1 MNVFELFAKIGLNT
15 KEYDEGLKKSETS
28 AKKSADSISK
38 AFSVIGKGLA
48 SIPQTLAGI
57 GSKVASVAGSIGSTF
72 TSALSGLGSGLSS
85 FANLIG
91 NTFTKLKDTLVSI
104 PKQIDAIGKSVSA
117 VGSKITAFGSTL
129 TSHITTPAI
138 AAGTALAGITLAKG
152 WGRLTQI
159 DEAKAKL
166 RGLGHDAESV
176 KDIMNSALASVKGTA
191 FGMDEAATTSA
202 AAVAAGIKKGEE
214 LTQYLKTVGD
224 AAAIAGTSMGDM
236 GAIFNKV
243 VTAGKAQNDV
253 LSQLADKGIPIYQW
267 LADETHH
274 AADEIFEMA
283 KKGEIDTETFLK
295 AVKKHVGG
303 AALEMGNATITGA
316 MKNVWAAV
324 SRIGANFL
332 GAADDAESFAG
343 KLLPVIIKVQDAL
356 GVLEDKAKVWGK
368 TFGDIFGGM
377 VSYFTEGD
385 AHIEKMGE
393 TAQKVWKTIQPVLD
407 KITKAFKYLKS
418 LPPELQKGLAAL
430 TLSIGPVLKY
440 GGKAVQLIGF
450 LISNGGI
457 LIAGLGVL
465 AGALAYVAASGK
477 DTSGVFKFLSDG
489 MSNFIKM
496 LNSFADKLKNINWK
510 DAGKKIADGLGQIFN
525 VNDGQFGEVLSA
537 GIKIIDTLI
546 RGMAEAAP
554 QIVPKLYEIITN
566 IGGFLIDNAPTLLE
580 SVKQLLSNVY
590 HSIPWEDAANAGLQL
605 ITSIMNGIGQGAP
618 DVIPKIAEVIGHIV
632 QYLADHADELLTA
645 GWNMLQ
651 GIITGIING
660 TSELETPVISLLT
673 ALLQF
678 IDEHKEEII
687 SAGEILLGKIAS
699 SIIDAIPNLVDTAIS
714 IISGLGGY
722 LSEHA
727 GDIADTAG
735 EIITAFANAL
745 GDHKEDLETGA
756 SNLYDFFLDILDKAA
771 EKIEEFD
778 WVGTSQKIAD
788 FLTDHVA
795 TATYDFS
802 KAGFNIITELAN
814 GLVQAAPNII
824 VGVTKIWEEFLRST
838 NEFLD
843 SLGKDGGKGEEIAT
857 NLGHALAEIAT
868 KVIPWCYKMG
878 IQLMEMLLKGLI
890 YGLAMLITVLGT
902 AIADICKKIIGWFEE
917 HFKIESP
924 SKVMENIGI
933 MIMQGL
939 IDGVTGLVDT
949 VKGIFSDLLNDITG
963 KINEIVG
970 KAKQLVEDAQ
980 QWGKDLGEK
989 FKEGVEN
996 SPIVKAADS
1005 AAQEIRSRLHFS
1017 EPDVGPLSDF
1027 HTYAPDM
1034 MKLFAQGIKDNTDI
1048 VTDQIE
1054 KSFDFDNILAG
1065 QQINVGTDIS
1075 GNNNTVEGGFV
1086 QNLTINA
1093 PTELDPSEIARQTK
1107 SANRELMLQLRMA

>member
-1 MNVFELFAKIGLNT
+1 MNVFEFFAKIGLNT
-15 KEYDEGLKKSETS
+15 KEYEKSLKDTETQT
-28 AKKSADSISK
+28 KKTG
-38 AFSVIGKGLA
+38 SVIQSVFNSIGSAFA
-48 SIPQTLAGI
+48 SIPSKLAGVGRSI
-57 GSKVASVAGSIGSTF
+57 ASVGTSIASSLGST
-72 TSALSGLGSGLSS
+72 
-85 FANLIG
+85 
-91 NTFTKLKDTLVSI
+91 LKT
-104 PKQIDAIGKSVSA
+104 GVSA
-117 VGSKITAFGSTL
+117 VGSAVTTLGSALISIPEKINNFGKSLSSVGKEVTSFGNTL

-138 AAGTALAGITLAKG
+138 AAGTALAGITLVKG
-152 WGRLTQI
+152 WNRLTQI

-191 FGMDEAATTSA
+191 YGMDEAATTSA

-343 KLLPVIIKVQDAL
+343 RLLPVIIKTQEAL
-356 GVLEDKAKVWGK
+356 GVLEDQAKEWGK
-368 TFGDIFGGM
+368 TFGDVFGGL

-385 AHIEKMGE
+385 AHIEKMGA
-393 TAQKVWKTIQPVLD
+393 TAQKVWKTIQPILD
-407 KITKAFKYLKS
+407 KATKAVKYFMS
-418 LPPELQKGLAAL
+418 LPPALQKGLAAL

-440 GGKAVQLIGF
+440 GGKAVQILGF
-450 LISNGGI
+450 LISNGGL

-465 AGALAYVAASGK
+465 AGVLAYVAASGK
-477 DTSGVFKFLSDG
+477 DTTGVFQFLSDG
-489 MSNFIKM
+489 MSNVIKM
-496 LNSFADKLKNINWK
+496 LDSFADKLKNINWS
-510 DAGKKIADGLGQIFN
+510 AVGKQIADGLGKIFD
-525 VNDGQFGEVLSA
+525 VDGQFGAVLSA
-537 GIKIIDTLI
+537 GIKIIDSLI
-546 RGMAEAAP
+546 RGMSEAAP

-580 SVKQLLSNVY
+580 SVKQLLTNVY
-590 HSIPWEDAANAGLQL
+590 QSIPWEDAANAGLQL
-605 ITSIMNGIGQGAP
+605 ITSLMNGIGQGAP
-618 DVIPKIAEVIGHIV
+618 DAIPKIAEVIGHIT

-645 GWNMLQ
+645 GWNMLN
-651 GIITGIING
+651 GIITGITNS
-660 TSELETPVISLLT
+660 TSELETSVINLLT

-714 IISGLGGY
+714 IISGLGSY

-735 EIITAFANAL
+735 EIIMAFANAL
-745 GDHKEDLETGA
+745 GDHKEDLVTGA
-756 SNLYDFFLDILDKAA
+756 SNLYDLFLDILDKAA
-771 EKIEEFD
+771 EKIEKFD
-778 WVGTSQKIAD
+778 WEGTSQKIAN

-814 GLVQAAPNII
+814 GLIQAAPNII

-878 IQLMEMLLKGLI
+878 FQLMEMLLKGLI
-890 YGLAMLITVLGT
+890 VGLGILLTALGT

-917 HFKIESP
+917 HFKISSP
-924 SKVMENIGI
+924 SKVMENIGT

-939 IDGVTGLVDT
+939 INGINGLVDD
-949 VKGIFSDLLNDITG
+949 VKRIFTGLLNDITD
-963 KINEIVG
+963 KINEIVR
-970 KAKQLVEDAQ
+970 KAKKLVNDAKE
-980 QWGKDLGEK
+980 WGKDLGKK
-989 FKEGVEN
+989 FEDGVKN
-996 SPIVKAADS
+996 SPIAQAAED
-1005 AAQEIRSRLHFS
+1005 AAEEIRERLHFS
-1017 EPDVGPLSDF
+1017 EPDEGPLSDF

-1034 MKLFAQGIKDNTDI
+1034 MKLFAKGIKDNTDL
-1048 VTDQIE
+1048 VTRQIE
-1054 KSFDFDNILAG
+1054 ESFNFENLLNNQSSNAG
-1065 QQINVGTDIS
+1065 ASLGSSTTSTGNV
-1075 GNNNTVEGGFV
+1075 GGFV
-1086 QNLTINA
+1086 QNLTINS
-1093 PTELDPSEIARQTK
+1093 PQELDPSEIARQTRN
-1107 SANRELMLQLRMA
+1107 ANRELMLSLRMA

>member
-1 MNVFELFAKIGLNT
+1 MNVFELFAKIVLNT
-15 KEYDEGLKKSETS
+15 KEYEKSLKDTETQT
-28 AKKSADSISK
+28 KKTG
-38 AFSVIGKGLA
+38 SVIQSVFNSIGSAFA
-48 SIPQTLAGI
+48 SIPGKLAGVGRFI
-57 GSKVASVAGSIGSTF
+57 ASVGASIASSLGST
-72 TSALSGLGSGLSS
+72 
-85 FANLIG
+85 
-91 NTFTKLKDTLVSI
+91 LKT
-104 PKQIDAIGKSVSA
+104 GVSA
-117 VGSKITAFGSTL
+117 VGSAVTTLGSALISIPEKINNFGKSLSSVGKEVTSFGNTL

-138 AAGTALAGITLAKG
+138 AAATALTGITLVKG
-152 WGRLTQI
+152 WNRLTQI

-191 FGMDEAATTSA
+191 YGMDEAATTSA

-343 KLLPVIIKVQDAL
+343 RLLPVIIKTQEAL
-356 GVLEDKAKVWGK
+356 GVLEDQAKEWGK
-368 TFGDIFGGM
+368 TFGDVFGGL

-385 AHIEKMGE
+385 AHIEKMGA
-393 TAQKVWKTIQPVLD
+393 TAQKVWKTIQPILD
-407 KITKAFKYLKS
+407 KATKAVKYFLK
-418 LPPELQKGLAAL
+418 LPPALKKGLVVL
-430 TLSIGPVLKY
+430 TLSIGPVIKY
-440 GGKAVQLIGF
+440 GGKAVQILGF
-450 LISNGGI
+450 LISNGG
-457 LIAGLGVL
+457 LLVTGLAVL

-477 DTSGVFKFLSDG
+477 DTTGVFQFLVDGIDNAVNAVNKFTDS
-489 MSNFIKM
+489 
-496 LNSFADKLKNINWK
+496 LKNFKWEEAAQRISN
-510 DAGKKIADGLGQIFN
+510 GLASIFN
-525 VNDGQFGEVLSA
+525 VEGRFGDVLNAGFEIVQALEDGITRAIPIILPTIAQLIGEITDYVGGKLPE
-537 GIKIIDTLI
+537 LI
-546 RGMAEAAP
+546 
-554 QIVPKLYEIITN
+554 
-566 IGGFLIDNAPTLLE
+566 E
-580 SVKQLLSNVY
+580 STKNLLLSIYNN
-590 HSIPWEDAANAGLQL
+590 IPWEDAANAGLQL
-605 ITSIMNGIGQGAP
+605 ITSLMNGIGQGAP
-618 DVIPKIAEVIGHIV
+618 DVIPKIAEVIGHIT

-645 GWNMLQ
+645 GWNMLN
-651 GIITGIING
+651 GIITGITNS
-660 TSELETPVISLLT
+660 TSELEQPVLNLLT
-673 ALLQF
+673 AIVQF

-687 SAGEILLGKIAS
+687 SAGETLLGKIAD
-699 SIIDAIPNLVDTAIS
+699 SIIEAIPNLVDTAIA
-714 IISGLGGY
+714 IIFGLGSY

-727 GDIADTAG
+727 GDIADKAG

-756 SNLYDFFLDILDKAA
+756 SNLYDLFLDILDKAA
-771 EKIEEFD
+771 EKISEFP
-778 WVGTSQKIAD
+778 WQETAQKIAD

-814 GLVQAAPNII
+814 GLIQAAPIII

-868 KVIPWCYKMG
+868 KVIPWCFKMG
-878 IQLMEMLLKGLI
+878 FQLMGMLLKGLI
-890 YGLAMLITVLGT
+890 VGLGILLTALGT
-902 AIADICKKIIGWFEE
+902 AVADICIQIIGWFKE
-917 HFKIESP
+917 HFQIKSP
-924 SKVMENIGI
+924 SKVMKNIGALL
-933 MIMQGL
+933 MQGL
-939 IDGVTGLVDT
+939 IDGVSGLVDT
-949 VKGIFSDLLNDITG
+949 VKGIFSGLLNDITD

-970 KAKQLVEDAQ
+970 KAKKLVEDAQ
-980 QWGKDLGEK
+980 QWGKDLGKK
-989 FKEGVEN
+989 FKEGIEN
-996 SPIVKAADS
+996 SPIVKAADG
-1005 AAQEIRSRLHFS
+1005 AAQEIRDRLHFS

-1034 MKLFAQGIKDNTDI
+1034 MKLFAKGIKDNTDL
-1048 VTDQIE
+1048 VTRQIE
-1054 KSFDFDNILAG
+1054 ESFNFENLLNNQSFNAG
-1065 QQINVGTDIS
+1065 ASLGSSTTSTGNV
-1075 GNNNTVEGGFV
+1075 GGFV
-1086 QNLTINA
+1086 QNLTINS
-1093 PTELDPSEIARQTK
+1093 PQELDPSEIARQTRN
-1107 SANRELMLQLRMA
+1107 ANREMVLQMRLA